1 MTAVKTAVFPVAGM
15 GTRTLPAT
23 KAIPKELLTIVDKPV
38 LQLAVEEARAG
49 GIERFV
55 FVTSGIK
62 TAIATH
68 FRRDIALEK
77 KLEAKNKMD
86 ILDAVKG
93 AAIPEGDLL
102 FVEQHEALGLGH
114 AVWCAR
120 HAVGNQPFA
129 VLLPDDA
136 IQGESSIKEMLAHH
150 TDPKQQSIAVME
162 VPLEDTKKYGVL
174 DVETDDGKVA
184 TAKGMVEKPDPSV
197 APSRLAV
204 VGRYILPPEIFHP
217 LNEKKL
223 GAGNEIQLTDAID
236 AIKGE
241 CPIRG
246 IRFSGR
252 RFDCGSKKGFVEA
265 NVAYGMADPEVRPVI
280 ENLLKTLG

>member
-1 MTAVKTAVFPVAGM
+1 MTSVKTAVFPVAGM

-68 FRRDIALEK
+68 FRRDLPLEAT
-77 KLEAKNKMD
+77 LEAKGKHD
-86 ILDAVKG
+86 ILSAVQA
-93 AAIPEGDLL
+93 AAIPEGELI
-102 FVEQHEALGLGH
+102 FVEQHEARGLGH

-120 HAVGNQPFA
+120 HVVGNEPFA
-129 VLLPDDA
+129 VLLPDDV
-136 IQGESSIKEMLAHH
+136 IQGESSIKDMLAHH
-150 TDPKQQSIAVME
+150 SSAKHQSIAVME

-174 DVETDDGKVA
+174 DVESDDGTVA
-184 TAKGMVEKPDPSV
+184 AAKGMVEKPDPSV
-197 APSRLAV
+197 APSQLAV
-204 VGRYILPPEIFHP
+204 VGRYILPPEVFEP
-217 LNEKKL
+217 LNEQKR

-236 AIKGE
+236 AIKGD
-241 CPIRG
+241 CPIQG
-246 IRFSGR
+246 VRFTGK

-265 NVAYGMADPEVRPVI
+265 NVAFGLADPEVRPVI
-280 ENLLKTLG
+280 EKLMKGA